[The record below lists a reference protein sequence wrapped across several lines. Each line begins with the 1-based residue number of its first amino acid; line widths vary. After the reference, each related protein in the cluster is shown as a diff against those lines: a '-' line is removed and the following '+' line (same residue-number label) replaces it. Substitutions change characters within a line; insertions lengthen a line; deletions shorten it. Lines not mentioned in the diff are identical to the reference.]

1 MPDYKEL
8 FNSSPLGIFIANFE
22 GKYIDA
28 NDKALIQ
35 CGYTLEELSEIDVLK
50 LIHPDNLEYG
60 MKMFEHTLKEGKSTF
75 DL

>member
-1 MPDYKEL
+1 
-8 FNSSPLGIFIANFE
+8 
-22 GKYIDA
+22 
-28 NDKALIQ
+28 LIQ